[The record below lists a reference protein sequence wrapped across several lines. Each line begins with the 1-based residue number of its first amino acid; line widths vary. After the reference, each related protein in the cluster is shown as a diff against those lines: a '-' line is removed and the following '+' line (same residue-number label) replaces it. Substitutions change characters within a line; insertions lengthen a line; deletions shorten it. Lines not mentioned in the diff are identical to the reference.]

1 MIRGTTTRLLFA
13 IPFDTS
19 LIKNC
24 YVTLTQGEKIVL
36 NIDKSSLKLEGK
48 NISYQLS
55 QQDTLE
61 LDENKKVRIQIRVL
75 TVDGDALASKI
86 YVREVGEILYDEVI
100 S

>member
-1 MIRGTTTRLLFA
+1 MIRGTTTRLLFT

-24 YVTLTQGEKIVL
+24 YVTLTQGEKIIL